1 EENDSASLGLNF
13 NDPHSWPNMTDKL
26 RCCLVE
32 HEPEQWKDAD
42 FTLST
47 SSDERRFSRDWLI
60 KILPNGETV
69 ERKWLMY
76 SETQRAVFCFPCML
90 FGKKSP
96 STPNIANPK
105 RGFSDWKH
113 LSPRIGEHENSPE
126 HRQSYLSWRSFEMN
140 IKHGTGIDSGLQ
152 RTLTEKEKWRTILK
166 IILDAVIFCIK
177 DNLALRGSSD
187 IIGQSNSGIFLKLLE
202 MISHYN
208 PELAVHIS
216 NHKKGRV
223 SYFSPAIQNEF
234 INLLGNT
241 VRQELISRIKETK
254 YYSAGSSVDMVSF
267 FGTVQ
272 RLFNFFVS
280 STSRWEI
287 LTNILKITLKGHSD
301 TRWSSKARAIKS
313 LSRQLPGVLQALQE
327 ISEQTSCP
335 ETVST
340 AESLMLQINFKFIC
354 TLLMW
359 DRILSNIDCVSQA
372 LQTKGLSVDQ
382 AAKLINGLR
391 RDEGVDAI
399 MKDAANHAQSMD
411 LSSEFPK
418 KRNRKVR
425 RLDSD
430 EAQDEGFNITAE
442 QAFKIQFNNVIDALN
457 AQLQWRY
464 ETLSEISSDFEFLT
478 GPALSNMPLSQ
489 IKKCATDLAM
499 KYPKD
504 LHATEIVTEIA
515 SFKFQAVAILPD
527 CCTATPQALLN
538 LIHQWCLSAAYPS
551 IEIALRIF
559 LTLPVTV
566 APCERSF
573 SKLKL
578 VKNYLRSS
586 IGQQRLSN
594 LAILS
599 IEHTLTSLINF
610 DAVIDEFASVKA
622 RRAPL

>member
-1 EENDSASLGLNF
+1 VNVNNFSETNFEENDNVSLGLNF

-32 HEPEQWKDAD
+32 HEPEQQKDAD

-47 SSDERRFSRDWLI
+47 SSDERRFSCDWFI
-60 KILPNGETV
+60 KTLPNGETV
-69 ERKWLMY
+69 EHKWLMY
-76 SETQRAVFCFPCML
+76 SETRRAVFCFLCML
-90 FGKKSP
+90 FRKKSP

-113 LSPRIGEHENSPE
+113 LNPRIGEHENSLE
-126 HRQSYLSWRSFEMN
+126 HHQSYLSWRSFEMN

-152 RTLTEKEKWRTILK
+152 RTPSAEKEKWRTILK
-166 IILDAVIFCIK
+166 IILDAVIFCAK
-177 DNLALRGSSD
+177 NNLALRGSSD
-187 IIGQSNSGIFLKLLE
+187 IIGQSNSGAFLNLLE

-254 YYSAGSSVDMVSF
+254 YYSIIFDCTLDTAHNEIIRCVRIVDGQCSVEESFIDFINTTEKTGSGLASMQPVPLWIWYRF

-272 RLFNFFVS
+272 RMFNFFVS

-313 LSRQLPGVLQALQE
+313 LSRQLPVFSRHCKKYPNRLHVQKRFQQPRA
-327 ISEQTSCP
+327 SC
-335 ETVST
+335 
-340 AESLMLQINFKFIC
+340 C
-354 TLLMW
+354 
-359 DRILSNIDCVSQA
+359 
-372 LQTKGLSVDQ
+372 
-382 AAKLINGLR
+382 KLI
-391 RDEGVDAI
+391 
-399 MKDAANHAQSMD
+399 
-411 LSSEFPK
+411 SSSYA
-418 KRNRKVR
+418 
-425 RLDSD
+425 LCLC
-430 EAQDEGFNITAE
+430 FNITAE
-442 QAFKIQFNNVIDALN
+442 QAFKIQFNNIIDTLN

-504 LHATEIVTEIA
+504 LHATEIVTEIK

-538 LIHQWCLSAAYPS
+538 LIHQWCLSAAYPN
-551 IEIALRIF
+551 IEVALRIC
-559 LTLPVTV
+559 LALPVTV
-566 APCERSF
+566 ASCEWSF

-599 IEHTLTSLINF
+599 IEHTLTSSINF